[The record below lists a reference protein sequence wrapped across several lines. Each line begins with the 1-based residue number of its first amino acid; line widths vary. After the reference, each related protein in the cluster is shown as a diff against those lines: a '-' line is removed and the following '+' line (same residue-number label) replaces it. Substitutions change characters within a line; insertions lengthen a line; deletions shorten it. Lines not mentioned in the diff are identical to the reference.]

1 VIYPN
6 KPNNNIVQRVYL
18 KKMGLSKTGW
28 FKWLNPENR
37 FVPWLFFVLNLLAGG
52 VSFVFF
58 SGPAVYFF
66 YAKRAADEIL
76 FLYSIIFPLAALTGL
91 CLFLISGFALLQF
104 KRAIKIGTILLT
116 PIFIGTIGLAHL
128 LLLESNIIS
137 WLYVIVWGGLI
148 FLPGIVSFLISCF
161 LLKYKMHRS
170 SSNTSQPFTPFLSSK
185 INYDRI
191 PRVVFAALPLLCVSI
206 VAFNEDYIWKY
217 FFIFRPIYNF
227 WLKYC
232 MTDIQI

>member
-1 VIYPN
+1 
-6 KPNNNIVQRVYL
+6 
-18 KKMGLSKTGW
+18 MGLSKTGW

-37 FVPWLFFVLNLLAGG
+37 FVPWLIFVLNLLAGG

-76 FLYSIIFPLAALTGL
+76 FFYSIIFPLAALTGL
-91 CLFLISGFALLQF
+91 CLFLISGFALFQF
-104 KRAIKIGTILLT
+104 KRAINIGTILLT

-128 LLLESNIIS
+128 LLLEIDTFRY

-148 FLPGIVSFLISCF
+148 FLPEIVSFLISCF
-161 LLKYKMHRS
+161 LLKYKMYRS
-170 SSNTSQPFTPFLSSK
+170 SSNTSQPFAPFLSIK

-191 PRVVFAALPLLCVSI
+191 PRVVLAVLPLLSVSI
-206 VAFNEDYIWKY
+206 VAFYEDYIWKY

-227 WLKYC
+227 WIK
-232 MTDIQI
+232 